1 MSFLDHAKLSTTS
14 RYLTIDSRGMH
25 AAMENA
31 EKTRR
36 RVARER
42 KRGNPVANTTESG
55 EHQKSDAAT
64 KSVQ

>member
-1 MSFLDHAKLSTTS
+1 MAQ
-14 RYLTIDSRGMH
+14 
-25 AAMENA
+25 A

-36 RVARER
+36 RLAREQ

-55 EHQKSDAAT
+55 EQPKTGEAT